1 MATNRKI
8 KSSASIEIESSS
20 TTVSGT
26 LGVTGQSTLSGL
38 AYPTSDG
45 TDGQALLTNG
55 SGVLSFGDA
64 GSVSIDT
71 IASASDATNYTGTAR
86 FISITSTADV
96 TFTNATIKD
105 RIIYCDTNITVKFQ
119 CDNFINNIVKMS
131 HASSMLQIESKYDGG
146 NPGASS
152 PDLVFNN
159 CSITSTG
166 FVTLKSGA
174 HDPSGSDEEPLAL
187 TVSSSDINA
196 SSVFLGTMATDPS
209 DQRIDFRNSKVR
221 CSVISNPST
230 GNDTCFIRFGSEVIT
245 NSPVGFFNVDNGGK
259 LDALVGTL
267 GSNVVKVNTGTT
279 TYINSAY
286 NYPFTAK
293 DGQVQAEVI
302 ARATNANIQTISSAS
317 KTTIEFD
324 TALTNISG
332 CFDTTNDKFVC
343 KVKGLYGVKA
353 SIYTYNHAS
362 PTNPQAF
369 LMHTPSGGS
378 IAVHD
383 LVNGFFTPGYTDRVF
398 FEYSDLIALNIG
410 DEIVIQTSSSDSSYN
425 IGTASTRFNIYKIN

>member
-96 TFTNATIKD
+96 TFTNATIRD

-293 DGQVQAEVI
+293 DGQVQAEIILRSTLANNQDVDS
-302 ARATNANIQTISSAS
+302 AGAT
-317 KTTIEFD
+317 KIEFTETID
-324 TALTNISG
+324 NTSSFSSNR
-332 CFDTTNDKFVC
+332 FTT
-343 KVKGLYGVKA
+343 KVKGFYSIKA
-353 SIYTYNHAS
+353 YANLNSVSTS
-362 PTNPQAF
+362 TNAF
-369 LMHTPSGGS
+369 LQIHKDGSNVQSFVMAGVGGTGRQLAAS
-378 IAVHD
+378 DTIELD
-383 LVNGFFTPGYTDRVF
+383 IGEYIEIFTDVND
-398 FEYSDLIALNIG
+398 
-410 DEIVIQTSSSDSSYN
+410 TSYQAQQGA
-425 IGTASTRFNIYKIN
+425 IFNINKIN